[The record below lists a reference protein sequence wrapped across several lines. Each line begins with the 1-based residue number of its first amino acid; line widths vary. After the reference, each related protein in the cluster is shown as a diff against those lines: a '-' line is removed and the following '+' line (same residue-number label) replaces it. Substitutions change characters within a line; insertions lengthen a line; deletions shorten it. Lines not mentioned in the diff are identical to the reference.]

1 MDMFEFS
8 IQMEKDAEALYRKMA
23 DATPVEGIKKVLL
36 MLAEDEV
43 HHRIAIEN
51 LQKKLKVE
59 PAEGVALEIKTVFD
73 EMKQDKGLMD
83 ISVDA
88 VQDYEKAVEIEKRG
102 MEFYKEKFAE
112 ADDPESKKLF
122 EILMR
127 QESYHHKT
135 VENLLDVIRR
145 PDWWVENAE
154 FNPQSSGAY

>member
-23 DATPVEGIKKVLL
+23 EAAPVEGIKKVLL

-51 LQKKLKVE
+51 LQKKVKVE
-59 PAEGVALEIKTVFD
+59 PADGVALEIKTVFD
-73 EMKQDKGLMD
+73 EMKKDEGIMN

-88 VQDYEKAVEIEKRG
+88 VEDYQKAVDIEKRG
-102 MEFYKEKFAE
+102 MEFYKEKFAD

-122 EILMR
+122 EVLMR
-127 QESYHHKT
+127 QETYHHRT
-135 VENLLDVIRR
+135 VENLLEVVQR
-145 PDWWVENAE
+145 PEWWVENAE
-154 FNPQSSGAY
+154 FNPQGSGYY

>member
-154 FNPQSSGAY
+154 FNPQGSGAY

>member
-23 DATPVEGIKKVLL
+23 EATPVEGIKKVLL
-36 MLAEDEV
+36 MLAKDEV
-43 HHRIAIEN
+43 RHRVAIEN

-102 MEFYKEKFAE
+102 MEFYKEKFTE

-122 EILMR
+122 EVLMR
-127 QESYHHKT
+127 QETYHHKT

-154 FNPQSSGAY
+154 FSPQGSGAY

>member
-127 QESYHHKT
+127 QETYHHKT

-154 FNPQSSGAY
+154 FSPQSSGAY

>member
-23 DATPVEGIKKVLL
+23 EATPVEGIKKVLL

-43 HHRIAIEN
+43 HHRVAIEN

-59 PAEGVALEIKTVFD
+59 PEEGVALEIKTVFD

-83 ISVDA
+83 ISLDA

-102 MEFYKEKFAE
+102 MEFYKEKFTE

-122 EILMR
+122 EVLMR
-127 QESYHHKT
+127 QETYHHKT

-154 FNPQSSGAY
+154 FNPQNSGAY